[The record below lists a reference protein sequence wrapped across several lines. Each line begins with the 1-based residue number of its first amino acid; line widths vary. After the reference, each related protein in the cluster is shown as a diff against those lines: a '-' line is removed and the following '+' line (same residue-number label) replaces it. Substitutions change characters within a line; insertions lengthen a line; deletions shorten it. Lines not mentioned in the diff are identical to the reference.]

1 MTYYLHYC
9 LKVKYVICIINHK
22 QKLMTFIMQHQQ
34 IILINA
40 ILKEKYYKTEFHTAI
55 TFHIITVFIK

>member
-1 MTYYLHYC
+1 MTNYLYYC
-9 LKVKYVICIINHK
+9 LKVKYVIFIINHK

-40 ILKEKYYKTEFHTAI
+40 ILKEKHYKTALFTRQ
-55 TFHIITVFIK
+55 